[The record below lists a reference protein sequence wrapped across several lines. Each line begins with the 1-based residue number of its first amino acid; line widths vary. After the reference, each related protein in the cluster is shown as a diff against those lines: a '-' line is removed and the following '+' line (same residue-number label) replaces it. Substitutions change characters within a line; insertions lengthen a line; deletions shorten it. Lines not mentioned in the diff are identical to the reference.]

1 MKWISIKEE
10 MPPDGRAVMLCIEI
24 NYSVGYIYTSGAF
37 VGGRWKLNE
46 SHNLLDTDCYEYED
60 SYADDIT
67 HWMPLPQPPSS
78 SNSDY
83 AKCLQRFCDL
93 LDDDDCFDWHGDISG
108 FIEKYKKHFA

>member
-1 MKWISIKEE
+1 MVKCFQEDCTIHESWYVLELLEHIKELTE
-10 MPPDGRAVMLCIEI
+10 QLQ
-24 NYSVGYIYTSGAF
+24 NT
-37 VGGRWKLNE
+37 
-46 SHNLLDTDCYEYED
+46 
-60 SYADDIT
+60 
-67 HWMPLPQPPSS
+67 S

>member
-1 MKWISIKEE
+1 MSRITNKHIIKIKELISDEVCMGTFGLVELELLE
-10 MPPDGRAVMLCIEI
+10 MEKD
-24 NYSVGYIYTSGAF
+24 F
-37 VGGRWKLNE
+37 
-46 SHNLLDTDCYEYED
+46 LDQ
-60 SYADDIT
+60 
-67 HWMPLPQPPSS
+67 LQNKS

>member
-1 MKWISIKEE
+1 MSKIKQLTQAI
-10 MPPDGRAVMLCIEI
+10 R
-24 NYSVGYIYTSGAF
+24 NYA
-37 VGGRWKLNE
+37 E
-46 SHNLLDTDCYEYED
+46 CELDYGTVRTLKMIDDE
-60 SYADDIT
+60 ADRLET
-67 HWMPLPQPPSS
+67 QLKNTS